1 MDLMVLAAQRWVN
14 ETYKGKKGYEV
25 VKETGKTGWPTMRS
39 LIRAL
44 QIEEGIGEPNGS
56 FGPTTTKLCP
66 TVSASTKNQNLIKI
80 VQSALYCKGYNPS
93 AISGNYGPN
102 TQEAVF
108 KLQSDAGLP
117 ITDGVVTP
125 MIFKA
130 LLSMDAYVLLSKG
143 DPKIRT
149 IQRGLNNKYY
159 KTIGVM
165 PCDGI
170 YSRGTNTALIYGLQ
184 IEEGIAGAN
193 GHFGPGTSSHCPV
206 LKQGDNSRFVTI
218 LKYAL
223 YCNNQ
228 DAQSFTTSFDAATK
242 SAVYEFQKFS
252 GLNAT
257 GIADLQTWKSLLIS
271 TGDPSRKGKACDC
284 ATRLTPAKAKSIKAA
299 GYDIVGRYLANVP
312 GGLDKKLT
320 SSELSTIFAA
330 GLRVFPIFQLAA
342 NKRDYFT
349 SARGTSDAKQ
359 AIQAALEF
367 GFPENTIIY
376 FAVDFDAMDYDVDVA
391 ILPYFKAVKAEFD
404 KSNAKNY
411 KVGIYAPRNVCSR
424 VSNAGCA
431 CSSFV
436 CDMSTGFSGNLGYP
450 LPKNWAFD
458 QISTKKVGSG
468 DGTIEIDNNIYSGR
482 DNGEYEVENPEK
494 PESKDAI
501 VLIIKELYNEV
512 FAFLKSP
519 KTKDANIALINF
531 LRQFKYQGL
540 EWGATLGP
548 TDPHGFNK
556 HIKDNKPELFK
567 KIYDYIK
574 GEETKKAY
582 INNETIDLPHLAAT
596 TQGYIDSPIIPDFW
610 TGWGGDLATAMA
622 DVTNLKSNDMKDKG
636 LDEIAEIVIGNP
648 TKYSFGIDDMMGD
661 IDAISLSSN
670 IGSKDLASL
679 LNDYYLDVNSS
690 IRRSLI
696 IKDLKASNPS
706 NVDELYKKTYDMMT
720 GSSGFK
726 HILVPSGPVALPEGL
741 ALLYKAKFPKDDVIK
756 STCKAFAKYILNKL

>member
-25 VKETGKTGWPTMRS
+25 VEETGKTGWPTMRS
-39 LIRAL
+39 LIRA
-44 QIEEGIGEPNGS
+44 
-56 FGPTTTKLCP
+56 
-66 TVSASTKNQNLIKI
+66 
-80 VQSALYCKGYNPS
+80 
-93 AISGNYGPN
+93 
-102 TQEAVF
+102 
-108 KLQSDAGLP
+108 
-117 ITDGVVTP
+117 
-125 MIFKA
+125 
-130 LLSMDAYVLLSKG
+130 
-143 DPKIRT
+143 
-149 IQRGLNNKYY
+149 
-159 KTIGVM
+159 
-165 PCDGI
+165 
-170 YSRGTNTALIYGLQ
+170 LQ

-257 GIADLQTWKSLLIS
+257 GVADLQTWKSLLIS

-299 GYDIVGRYLANVP
+299 GYDIIGRYLANVP
-312 GGLDKKLT
+312 GGLDKKIT

-349 SARGTSDAKQ
+349 SARGTNDARQ

-367 GFPENTIIY
+367 GFPKNTIIY

-458 QISTKKVGSG
+458 QISTIKVGSG
-468 DGTIEIDNNIYSGR
+468 DGAIEIDNNIYSGR
-482 DNGEYEVENPEK
+482 DNGEYEVEKPEK

-519 KTKDANIALINF
+519 KTKDANIALLNF

-574 GEETKKAY
+574 GVKGEETKKAY
-582 INNETIDLPHLAAT
+582 INNEPIDLPHLAAT

>member
-404 KSNAKNY
+404 KNNIRKY
-411 KVGIYAPRNVCSR
+411 RIGIYAPRNVCSR

-431 CSSFV
+431 CTSFV

-458 QISTKKVGSG
+458 QISTIKVGSG
-468 DGTIEIDNNIYSGR
+468 DGSIEIDNNICSGR
-482 DNGEYEVENPEK
+482 DNGVSFVNLNNGVFDQIDTLYKEAYKYIFKKEVN
-494 PESKDAI
+494 KDEEGVMILKANELVAQYI
-501 VLIIKELYNEV
+501 RKDDYFGNMWDATAGFINKEFCKIADEALNH
-512 FAFLKSP
+512 
-519 KTKDANIALINF
+519 TK
-531 LRQFKYQGL
+531 
-540 EWGATLGP
+540 
-548 TDPHGFNK
+548 
-556 HIKDNKPELFK
+556 IKDLKDVQYNTSV
-567 KIYDYIK
+567 
-574 GEETKKAY
+574 G
-582 INNETIDLPHLAAT
+582 LPHLMAT
-596 TQGYIDSPIIPDFW
+596 LNSYMWSPVQEIHDVA
-610 TGWGGDLATAMA
+610 GWAGDLLTLYK
-622 DVTNLKSNDMKDKG
+622 DVVKYKSEYNNDVYKAS
-636 LDEIAEIVIGNP
+636 LDLIGKNSAGVNFSL
-648 TKYSFGIDDMMGD
+648 TDILGD
-661 IDAISLSSN
+661 IDAINIYMN
-670 IGSKDLASL
+670 IGLGAFARPINDVIRSYYDKDYTNRFSNFLK
-679 LNDYYLDVNSS
+679 NRFNNS
-690 IRRSLI
+690 I
-696 IKDLKASNPS
+696 D
-706 NVDELYKKTYDMMT
+706 
-720 GSSGFK
+720 
-726 HILVPSGPVALPEGL
+726 
-741 ALLYKAKFPKDDVIK
+741 LLYSEADSFLTSPALKYLTPREMINGHFNVPKYTLDEGHIMA
-756 STCKAFAKYILNKL
+756 KAFKDYINNKIKK

>member
-25 VKETGKTGWPTMRS
+25 VEETGKTGWPTMRS

-228 DAQSFTTSFDAATK
+228 DAQSFTTSFDASTK

-257 GIADLQTWKSLLIS
+257 GVADLQTWKSLLIS

-330 GLRVFPIFQLAA
+330 GLSVFPIFQLAA

-349 SARGTSDAKQ
+349 SARGTSDARQ

-367 GFPENTIIY
+367 GFPKNTIIY

-391 ILPYFKAVKAEFD
+391 ILKYFEAVKAEFD
-404 KSNAKNY
+404 KNNARHY
-411 KVGIYAPRNVCSR
+411 KIGIYAPRNVCSR
-424 VSNAGCA
+424 VSNAGYA
-431 CSSFV
+431 CTSFV

-458 QISTKKVGSG
+458 QISTIKVGSG
-468 DGTIEIDNNIYSGR
+468 DGSIEIDNNICSGR
-482 DNGEYEVENPEK
+482 DNGVSKFEPNSFKEFAKNIFSIFGVEESNADLGFKQKRPTSIPSPGVLALELKPKITAGGRDILKKETDVLNGKIETSNIIDDLLAKAFTQENTTWKINAIKKNIGTIIGEGKIATSITYDSELKCGYKIEAEQTLAEIDDIVTQSVCASVAFFPEK
-494 PESKDAI
+494 ENENLEKIFNEIKVRFTEYVAGIIITAAIIAILAAPEISIGAI
-501 VLIIKELYNEV
+501 LGSLVSIASSI
-512 FAFLKSP
+512 P
-519 KTKDANIALINF
+519 GALIP
-531 LRQFKYQGL
+531 GMS
-540 EWGATLGP
+540 
-548 TDPHGFNK
+548 
-556 HIKDNKPELFK
+556 I
-567 KIYDYIK
+567 
-574 GEETKKAY
+574 
-582 INNETIDLPHLAAT
+582 
-596 TQGYIDSPIIPDFW
+596 PII
-610 TGWGGDLATAMA
+610 
-622 DVTNLKSNDMKDKG
+622 
-636 LDEIAEIVIGNP
+636 
-648 TKYSFGIDDMMGD
+648 
-661 IDAISLSSN
+661 
-670 IGSKDLASL
+670 
-679 LNDYYLDVNSS
+679 
-690 IRRSLI
+690 
-696 IKDLKASNPS
+696 
-706 NVDELYKKTYDMMT
+706 
-720 GSSGFK
+720 
-726 HILVPSGPVALPEGL
+726 
-741 ALLYKAKFPKDDVIK
+741 
-756 STCKAFAKYILNKL
+756 

>member
-25 VKETGKTGWPTMRS
+25 VEETGKTGWPTMRS

-257 GIADLQTWKSLLIS
+257 GVADLQTWKSLLIS

-359 AIQAALEF
+359 AIQAAMEF
-367 GFPENTIIY
+367 GFTEDTIIY

-391 ILPYFKAVKAEFD
+391 ILPYFKSVKAEFD
-404 KSNAKNY
+404 KNNFRNY
-411 KVGIYAPRNVCSR
+411 KIGIYAPRNVCSR

-431 CSSFV
+431 SASFV

-458 QISTKKVGSG
+458 QISTIKVGSG
-468 DGTIEIDNNIYSGR
+468 DGSIEIDNNICSGR
-482 DNGEYEVENPEK
+482 DNGVSRVSENKVLVKNGIIDLILDKKYEIDPKIGFSKSFKVVIPGFGQISATTKVVKNKGDKVLSYPLSYESIKKDCQNQILSMSVIKPKVMDLTDRFKNLDIDELSIKSGGVTYMPPYNVTVTALTIEAVKKIPNNPEL
-494 PESKDAI
+494 
-501 VLIIKELYNEV
+501 LII
-512 FAFLKSP
+512 
-519 KTKDANIALINF
+519 
-531 LRQFKYQGL
+531 
-540 EWGATLGP
+540 
-548 TDPHGFNK
+548 
-556 HIKDNKPELFK
+556 
-567 KIYDYIK
+567 
-574 GEETKKAY
+574 ET
-582 INNETIDLPHLAAT
+582 
-596 TQGYIDSPIIPDFW
+596 
-610 TGWGGDLATAMA
+610 
-622 DVTNLKSNDMKDKG
+622 
-636 LDEIAEIVIGNP
+636 
-648 TKYSFGIDDMMGD
+648 
-661 IDAISLSSN
+661 ISLSRDIDFNPTNLSGLNEQEAMSVVALSVLSSSAAHKYELLQEYGKLPEAYMDSN
-670 IGSKDLASL
+670 SL
-679 LNDYYLDVNSS
+679 LEIAKEYG
-690 IRRSLI
+690 
-696 IKDLKASNPS
+696 KDIQ
-706 NVDELYKKTYDMMT
+706 ELTVT
-720 GSSGFK
+720 AAIVF
-726 HILVPSGPVALPEGL
+726 ILV
-741 ALLYKAKFPKDDVIK
+741 KFGEAVLFVLI
-756 STCKAFAKYILNKL
+756 

>member
-25 VKETGKTGWPTMRS
+25 VEETGKTGWPTMRS

-257 GIADLQTWKSLLIS
+257 GVADLQTWKSLLIS

-299 GYDIVGRYLANVP
+299 GYEIVGRYLANVP

-320 SSELSTIFAA
+320 SSELSTIFDA

-404 KSNAKNY
+404 KNNIRKY
-411 KVGIYAPRNVCSR
+411 RIGIYAPRNVCSR

-431 CSSFV
+431 CTSFV

-458 QISTKKVGSG
+458 QISTIKVGSG
-468 DGTIEIDNNIYSGR
+468 DGSIEIDNNICSGR
-482 DNGEYEVENPEK
+482 DNGVK
-494 PESKDAI
+494 FVTSKEGI
-501 VLIIKELYNEV
+501 ISVIKELYDEAITY
-512 FAFLKSP
+512 FRLSSP
-519 KTKDANIALINF
+519 THVESIKDTNLTLLNF
-531 LRQFKYQGL
+531 LRQFKYDGF
-540 EWGATLGP
+540 EWGLTLGLP
-548 TDPHGFNK
+548 DPYGFNK
-556 HIKDNKPELFK
+556 HIEKNKPELFK

-574 GEETKKAY
+574 DEEGVETKKVY
-582 INNETIDLPHLAAT
+582 INKEPIDLPHLAAT
-596 TQGYIDSPIIPDFW
+596 TQGYIASLPVPDFW
-610 TGWGGDLATAMA
+610 VGWGGDLATAMA
-622 DVTNLKSNDMKDKG
+622 DVTSLKSNTMKDKG
-636 LDEIAEIVIGNP
+636 LDEIGDYVIGNP
-648 TKYSFGIDDMMGD
+648 KHTFGRDDMVAD
-661 IDAISLSSN
+661 IDAISLASN
-670 IGSKDLASL
+670 IHSKDLASL
-679 LNDYYLDVNSS
+679 LNDYYLNVNAI
-690 IRRSLI
+690 IRRNLI
-696 IKDLKASNPS
+696 FKDLKASNNS
-706 NVDELYKKTYDMMT
+706 NLDELSKKIYDMMT
-720 GSSGFK
+720 GTSGFK
-726 HILVPSGPVALPEGL
+726 YIVEIGGYLTLER
-741 ALLYKAKFPKDDVIK
+741 KAGHPNDDVIK
-756 STCKAFAKYILNKL
+756 ATCKAFAKYILTKL

>member
-25 VKETGKTGWPTMRS
+25 VEETGKTGWPTMRS
-39 LIRAL
+39 LIRA
-44 QIEEGIGEPNGS
+44 
-56 FGPTTTKLCP
+56 
-66 TVSASTKNQNLIKI
+66 
-80 VQSALYCKGYNPS
+80 
-93 AISGNYGPN
+93 
-102 TQEAVF
+102 
-108 KLQSDAGLP
+108 
-117 ITDGVVTP
+117 
-125 MIFKA
+125 
-130 LLSMDAYVLLSKG
+130 
-143 DPKIRT
+143 
-149 IQRGLNNKYY
+149 
-159 KTIGVM
+159 
-165 PCDGI
+165 
-170 YSRGTNTALIYGLQ
+170 LQ

-257 GIADLQTWKSLLIS
+257 GVADLQTWKSLLIS
-271 TGDPSRKGKACDC
+271 TGDTSRKGKACDC

-299 GYDIVGRYLANVP
+299 GYDIIGRYLANVP

-349 SARGTSDAKQ
+349 SARGTNDARQ

-367 GFPENTIIY
+367 GFPKNTIIY

-458 QISTKKVGSG
+458 QISTIKVGSG
-468 DGTIEIDNNIYSGR
+468 DGAIEIDNNIYSGR

-519 KTKDANIALINF
+519 KTKDANIAFLNF

-540 EWGATLGP
+540 EWVATLGP

-574 GEETKKAY
+574 GVKGEETKKAY
-582 INNETIDLPHLAAT
+582 INNEPIDLPHLAAT

>member
-257 GIADLQTWKSLLIS
+257 GVADLQTWKSLLVS
-271 TGDPSRKGKACDC
+271 TGDNMRKGTACDC
-284 ATRLTPAKAKSIKAA
+284 STPVTQARANTLKAN
-299 GYDIVGRYLANVP
+299 GYKYIGRYIAGGAKKRISVP
-312 GGLDKKLT
+312 EI
-320 SSELSTIFAA
+320 ELILKN
-330 GLRVFPIFQLAA
+330 GMRWFPIFQKSGNSL
-342 NKRDYFT
+342 NYFNY
-349 SARGTSDAKQ
+349 AQGKLDAQECFTNASLYRIPK
-359 AIQAALEF
+359 
-367 GFPENTIIY
+367 NSTIY
-376 FAVDFDAMDYDVDVA
+376 FSVDFDAMDGDITSNV
-391 ILPYFKAVKAEFD
+391 LPYFEAINEMFKQ
-404 KSNAKNY
+404 SNPYNY
-411 KVGIYAPRNVCSR
+411 KIGIYGSRNVCSR
-424 VSNAGCA
+424 VSNAGYA
-431 CSSFV
+431 TKSFV
-436 CDMSTGFSGNLGYP
+436 SDMSTGFSGNLGFP

-458 QISTKKVGSG
+458 QIREFNIGTG
-468 DGTIEIDNNIYSGR
+468 DGEIRIDNDIFSGR
-482 DNGEYEVENPEK
+482 DMCINTLNDLTISKQLKKLFGIFSIEVEDPDLNYKQDIDMKNAIIQLQAGPK
-494 PESKDAI
+494 SVFGDGNLVITKDVKAGKFEMSI
-501 VLIIKELYNEV
+501 IDSLLSMFSWIPVTVAVKDYLGDAAALIGEGSISVGYTVGDYGLGLKAEVSQEIIKIPELAGIADQASVIYACCTIFPKGFDKELKEFFELLKKIPKILAGAAITV
-512 FAFLKSP
+512 LVAFLVLSG
-519 KTKDANIALINF
+519 AGLI
-531 LRQFKYQGL
+531 G
-540 EWGATLGP
+540 GASVG
-548 TDPHGFNK
+548 
-556 HIKDNKPELFK
+556 
-567 KIYDYIK
+567 
-574 GEETKKAY
+574 
-582 INNETIDLPHLAAT
+582 
-596 TQGYIDSPIIPDFW
+596 
-610 TGWGGDLATAMA
+610 
-622 DVTNLKSNDMKDKG
+622 
-636 LDEIAEIVIGNP
+636 IAE
-648 TKYSFGIDDMMGD
+648 F
-661 IDAISLSSN
+661 
-670 IGSKDLASL
+670 IGSLITAVSTMSLA
-679 LNDYYLDVNSS
+679 
-690 IRRSLI
+690 
-696 IKDLKASNPS
+696 
-706 NVDELYKKTYDMMT
+706 M
-720 GSSGFK
+720 
-726 HILVPSGPVALPEGL
+726 
-741 ALLYKAKFPKDDVIK
+741 
-756 STCKAFAKYILNKL
+756 

>member
-25 VKETGKTGWPTMRS
+25 VEETGKTGWPTMRS

-117 ITDGVVTP
+117 ITDGIVTP

-257 GIADLQTWKSLLIS
+257 GVADLQTWKSLLIS

-284 ATRLTPAKAKSIKAA
+284 ATRLTPAKAKAIKAA

-330 GLRVFPIFQLAA
+330 GLSVFPIFQLAA

-349 SARGTSDAKQ
+349 SARGTSDARQ

-367 GFPENTIIY
+367 GFPKNTIIY

-391 ILPYFKAVKAEFD
+391 ILKYFEAVKAEFD
-404 KSNAKNY
+404 KNNARHY
-411 KVGIYAPRNVCSR
+411 KIGIYAPRNVCSR
-424 VSNAGCA
+424 VSNAGYA
-431 CSSFV
+431 CTSFV

-458 QISTKKVGSG
+458 QISTIKVGSG
-468 DGTIEIDNNIYSGR
+468 DGSIEIDNNICSGR
-482 DNGEYEVENPEK
+482 DNGVSKFESNSFKEFAKNIFSIFGVEESNADLGYKARKRTDIPFPATVVLEVKPKISFGQREILKKEIDVINGKIENSNIIDELLAKAFVKEVNSWKIDAIKNKIGTIIGEGTISTCVTYDTELKYGYKIEAEQILAQVDDVVKQSVCASISFFPEK
-494 PESKDAI
+494 E
-501 VLIIKELYNEV
+501 NE
-512 FAFLKSP
+512 
-519 KTKDANIALINF
+519 D
-531 LRQFKYQGL
+531 L
-540 EWGATLGP
+540 EKI
-548 TDPHGFNK
+548 FNT
-556 HIKDNKPELFK
+556 IKDSFVE
-567 KIYDYIK
+567 
-574 GEETKKAY
+574 
-582 INNETIDLPHLAAT
+582 HLAGFIIAAAIIAILSAPEISIAAIL
-596 TQGYIDSPIIPDFW
+596 GSLVSVASAIPGAIIPGIPVPIIPI
-610 TGWGGDLATAMA
+610 
-622 DVTNLKSNDMKDKG
+622 S
-636 LDEIAEIVIGNP
+636 IV
-648 TKYSFGIDDMMGD
+648 
-661 IDAISLSSN
+661 
-670 IGSKDLASL
+670 
-679 LNDYYLDVNSS
+679 
-690 IRRSLI
+690 
-696 IKDLKASNPS
+696 
-706 NVDELYKKTYDMMT
+706 
-720 GSSGFK
+720 
-726 HILVPSGPVALPEGL
+726 
-741 ALLYKAKFPKDDVIK
+741 
-756 STCKAFAKYILNKL
+756 